1 MTTSMLMSFDTTCSR
16 HLVLLYV
23 IYDIL
28 QRLDA
33 DRSGLTKM
41 KKSVKALHNAGKSK
55 SCEKSI
61 C

>member
-1 MTTSMLMSFDTTCSR
+1 MLMSFDTSR

>member
-1 MTTSMLMSFDTTCSR
+1 MTTSMLMSFDTSR

-23 IYDIL
+23 IYEIL